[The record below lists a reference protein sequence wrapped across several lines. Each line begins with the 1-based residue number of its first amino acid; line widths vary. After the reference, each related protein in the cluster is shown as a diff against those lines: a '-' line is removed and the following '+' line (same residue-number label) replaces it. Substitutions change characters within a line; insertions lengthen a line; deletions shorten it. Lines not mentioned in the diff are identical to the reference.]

1 MTDGPHDLAPGRD
14 YVGVG
19 VGALVFD
26 GEGRVLLARRAGGAT
41 NERGCWE
48 FPGGRVEFGETL
60 RDATRREFREEYGI
74 EIDVLD
80 LLGAFDH
87 ILAGEGEHWVSLT
100 FLARHVRGVPF
111 VAEPAKC
118 SEVGWFTLDAL
129 PRPLSQISELN
140 YATYAAKYGHG
151 KFW

>member
-1 MTDGPHDLAPGRD
+1 MTDGAHHLSPGRD

-26 GEGRVLLARRAGGAT
+26 DAGRVLLAERGEGAT
-41 NERGCWE
+41 NERGLWE

-60 RDATRREFREEYGI
+60 RDAVRREFREEYGI
-74 EIDVLD
+74 EVDVLE

-87 ILAGEGEHWVSLT
+87 ILMGEGEHWVSLT
-100 FLARHVRGVPF
+100 FLARHVGGVPF
-111 VAEPAKC
+111 VAEPSKC
-118 SEVGWFTLDAL
+118 SQVGWFTLDAL
-129 PRPLSQISELN
+129 PRPLTQISEQNLAS
-140 YATYAAKYGHG
+140 YTEKYGLG

>member
-1 MTDGPHDLAPGRD
+1 MTGGAHKPTAGRD

-26 GEGRVLLARRAGGAT
+26 GAGRVLLARRAEGAT
-41 NERGCWE
+41 NERGFWE

-60 RDATRREFREEYGI
+60 RDATRREFREEYGV
-74 EIDVLD
+74 EIDVLE

-87 ILAGEGEHWVSLT
+87 ILSGEGEHWVSLT
-100 FLARHVRGVPF
+100 FLARHVSGVPV

-118 SEVGWFTLDAL
+118 SEVGWFALDAL

-140 YATYAAKYGHG
+140 YAAYAEKYGLG